1 MILMTVT
8 ATESHDVHFWYIKKA
23 KVHEMD
29 INEETKDTIRKLFL
43 FKIGIV
49 NKWLRKTLIH
59 LRRSFKKANNKERN
73 I

>member
-1 MILMTVT
+1 MWRPKIRL
-8 ATESHDVHFWYIKKA
+8 ENYI
-23 KVHEMD
+23 V
-29 INEETKDTIRKLFL
+29 LFL

-59 LRRSFKKANNKERN
+59 LRRSFKKANNKGRN